1 MTCLAFSPTEPC
13 LAIGDEAGKIT
24 LYYCFTPETEKTP
37 VTALM
42 HWHHR
47 PLNTLSFTADGVYL
61 LSGGE
66 EPVLVMW
73 QLETGH
79 KQFLPRVGGEIKS
92 ITISPNQSLY
102 ALSEADN
109 SIRIIN
115 AVSQQIVRIIQ
126 GLQYGKSHYYRLYRK
141 NVLEIVRLIRFH
153 SPSCFEY
160 LSTLHWSCHRASK
173 SSRRYERSSR
183 QHPVL

>member
-1 MTCLAFSPTEPC
+1 MIQFKICLPCFSCRYNSSEIVTCIAFSPTEPC
-13 LAIGDEAGKIT
+13 LAVGDESGKIT
-24 LYYCFTPETEKTP
+24 QYYCFSAETIENP
-37 VTALM
+37 VTALL

-47 PLNTLSFTADGVYL
+47 PVNTLTFTADGVYL

-66 EPVLVMW
+66 EPVLVLW

-79 KQFLPRVGGEIKS
+79 RQYLPRVGGEIKS

-102 ALSEADN
+102 ALSQADN

-126 GLQYGKSHYYRLYRK
+126 GLQYGM
-141 NVLEIVRLIRFH
+141 
-153 SPSCFEY
+153 Y
-160 LSTLHWSCHRASK
+160 LLLCAIISDGRN
-173 SSRRYERSSR
+173 
-183 QHPVL
+183 

>member
-1 MTCLAFSPTEPC
+1 VTCLAFSPTEPC

-115 AVSQQIVRIIQ
+115 AVSQSIVRIIQ
-126 GLQYGKSHYYRLYRK
+126 GLQYGKSPYSVLYCR
-141 NVLEIVRLIRFH
+141 NVR
-153 SPSCFEY
+153 
-160 LSTLHWSCHRASK
+160 
-173 SSRRYERSSR
+173 
-183 QHPVL
+183 